1 MTNYFDIIS
10 LNTSRISNPLRIKE
24 VVKIILKLKPSIVCI
39 QEINV
44 FNALEAFKS
53 HFQVFVN
60 YELESNS
67 RVGVVTLINKK
78 IQVLD
83 QILSLDG
90 RILGLKGK
98 NFQIWNIYPKSG
110 TANKPNRETFL
121 ERVLLT

>member
-1 MTNYFDIIS
+1 MINYFDIIS
-10 LNTSRISNPLRIKE
+10 LNTSRISNPLRIIE
-24 VVKIILKLKPSIVCI
+24 VGKIILKLKPSIVCI
-39 QEINV
+39 QEIDV
-44 FNALEAFKS
+44 FNALKAFKS

-60 YELESNS
+60 YEVESNS

-90 RILGLKGK
+90 RILGIKGK

-110 TANKPNRETFL
+110 TENKPNRETFFR
-121 ERVLLT
+121 ES